1 MTESRDAQHA
11 STRVALLLADVSAE
25 LVRRGVDDQALAEL
39 RRPRAFLGFRR
50 APVMAPVTRA
60 WRLGVLLLER
70 DGGLFATGS
79 VTRAVAPLH
88 ANNQSE
94 SQEARREIRRAAFDG
109 PFREG
114 EIVNYGWR
122 RLSIDAEGL
131 LAGQEPLALRGS
143 EVLVRWAP
151 GLGDQG
157 LMPLDR
163 YLADRMELMGARE
176 G

>member
-1 MTESRDAQHA
+1 MPGAEQAALDLA
-11 STRVALLLADVSAE
+11 SLLSEVSAE
-25 LVRRGVDDQALAEL
+25 LSARGVADQALAEL
-39 RRPRAFLGFRR
+39 RTPRPVLGFRR
-50 APVMAPVTRA
+50 KPVMAPVARA
-60 WRLGVLLLER
+60 WRLGVVLLGH
-70 DGGLFATGS
+70 DGELAATGS

-122 RLSIDAEGL
+122 RLATDAAALER
-131 LAGQEPLALRGS
+131 GQEPLVLRGGD
-143 EVLVRWAP
+143 VLVRWAA

-157 LMPLDR
+157 LMPLRR
-163 YLADRMELMGARE
+163 YLADRLDLLDAD
-176 G
+176 